1 MSQIIAI
8 LNFEEG
14 YAEMPYLDTL
24 GFPTVA
30 AGIRIGPKGA
40 SLSNYVLRVPR
51 RVGDV
56 WKQCILEN
64 KMTDMQSR
72 APLKQVL
79 AKCNDA
85 RTDVLLSM
93 AYQLGVDGVLQFKN
107 MLSAIAR
114 EHFTEAGDAMLTLCA
129 AVTTTF
135 IGGCYEMAVFY
146 YRGISCRD
154 YPTVNAALYHAAVCF
169 SRQIVI

>member
-14 YAEMPYLDTL
+14 YVESPYLDTL
-24 GFPTVA
+24 GFPTIA
-30 AGIRIGPKGA
+30 GGIRIGPKGA

-56 WKQCILEN
+56 WKQCILEG
-64 KMTDMQSR
+64 KAQDMQSR
-72 APLKQVL
+72 KLVSEAM

-93 AYQLGVDGVLQFKN
+93 AYQLGVEGVLQFKN
-107 MLSAIAR
+107 MLSALAS
-114 EHFTEAGDAMLTLCA
+114 EKFDDAANAMLNSLWARQTPGRA
-129 AVTTTF
+129 RRHAEVMRSGT
-135 IGGCYEMAVFY
+135 YDV
-146 YRGISCRD
+146 YRG
-154 YPTVNAALYHAAVCF
+154 LL
-169 SRQIVI
+169 